1 MDQEKKA
8 PAGSRWNLP
17 KKLAMAAVL
26 LIIGFLLGYVPSSI
40 SSHTTQQQNAE
51 LERRVR
57 AAELGSQLAMAWYE
71 ANRNNY
77 ANATQFSGRF
87 FSGLPEIIA
96 DIKDQGLKQNLEA
109 MLARRDE
116 ITSYMAQVDQTVK
129 DKLAEIYAEYFQITQ
144 ANRQP
149 GQ

>member
-1 MDQEKKA
+1 MEQETKA
-8 PAGSRWNLP
+8 PAGDRWNLP
-17 KKLAMAAVL
+17 KKLVMAAVL

-40 SSHTTQQQNAE
+40 SSNTIQQQNAV

-57 AAELGSQLAMAWYE
+57 AAELGSQLTMAWYE

-96 DIKDQGLKQNLEA
+96 DSKDQGQKQNLEA

-116 ITSYMAQVDQTVK
+116 ITSYLAQVDLTVK
-129 DKLAEIYAEYFQITQ
+129 DKLAEMYAEYFQITQ
-144 ANRQP
+144 ANKLS

>member
-96 DIKDQGLKQNLEA
+96 DIKDQVLKQNLEA

>member
-1 MDQEKKA
+1 MEQETKA
-8 PAGSRWNLP
+8 PTGDHWNLP

-26 LIIGFLLGYVPSSI
+26 LITGFLLGYVPSSI
-40 SSHTTQQQNAE
+40 SSQTTQQQNAE
-51 LERRVR
+51 LERRVKG
-57 AAELGSQLAMAWYE
+57 AELGSQLAMAWYE

-96 DIKDQGLKQNLEA
+96 DSKDQALKQNLEA

-129 DKLAEIYAEYFQITQ
+129 DKLAEMYAEYFQITQ
-144 ANRQP
+144 ATRLS

>member
-1 MDQEKKA
+1 MEQETKA
-8 PAGSRWNLP
+8 PAGDRWSLP

-40 SSHTTQQQNAE
+40 SSNTIQRQNAE

-96 DIKDQGLKQNLEA
+96 DSKDQALKQNLEV
-109 MLARRDE
+109 MLGRRDE

-129 DKLAEIYAEYFQITQ
+129 DKLAEMYAEYFQITQ
-144 ANRQP
+144 ANRQS